1 MFFLGSTPR
10 GGREF
15 FHVTDV
21 CPHFSIWHVADVRMY
36 VADARWGSAGGC
48 NLLGSSRWAI
58 KIEIRNFSEVGRS
71 IETQIAD
78 SQRVFS
84 HGCLEMSR
92 RCIEIVWMPNSCCT
106 FDQGGSVPKIN
117 KSMQELGQL
126 FKTKNGGWRQRTEAK
141 MSVSQ
146 LRKSK
151 LMRCTVCFRCW
162 PVRADIKNT
171 CYGRI
176 IHCKLL
182 YIYIYIYIL
191 CPFLV

>member
-1 MFFLGSTPR
+1 MFFLVSTPR

-48 NLLGSSRWAI
+48 NLLGSSSWAI

-106 FDQGGSVPKIN
+106 FDQGGSVPKTN

-176 IHCKLL
+176 THCKLL
-182 YIYIYIYIL
+182 YIYIL